1 VGAWAQVMW
10 CGHKQRGERGAG
22 ESGTASAA
30 WFFIFFY
37 FLEMASQPVLDPAVM
52 PPSSPSS

>member
-1 VGAWAQVMW
+1 VMW